1 VNIHDFSLCR
11 YRIFASTPS
20 LLRRMVETVHA
31 RLRARAG
38 KGCRATLKEAI
49 DMKAKILLPLIAA
62 AFFSLSAH
70 AHDCSGGAGGG
81 MDATGNQC
89 NDAAAVATTA
99 SFDAVAPSS
108 DRLQKVDLNK
118 TASCDKCAVKRTA
131 STRQGTARQRNK
143 HG

>member
-1 VNIHDFSLCR
+1 
-11 YRIFASTPS
+11 
-20 LLRRMVETVHA
+20 
-31 RLRARAG
+31 
-38 KGCRATLKEAI
+38 LKEVIEMNAHT
-49 DMKAKILLPLIAA
+49 LLTLIAA

-89 NDAAAVATTA
+89 NDAAVVATTA
-99 SFDAVAPSS
+99 SFDAAAPSS

-131 STRQGTARQRNK
+131 STRHATARPRNK